1 MKFYPYKRKG
11 EQIFFLAVLKGG
23 GGTKSCEV
31 VLTWELEILA
41 IVIGGGGRKKF
52 RPFKVRLWLLG
63 VVSQYHGKIYSFHFF
78 PKILIM
84 MMNH

>member
-11 EQIFFLAVLKGG
+11 EQGFFLAVLKGG

-41 IVIGGGGRKKF
+41 IVMAY
-52 RPFKVRLWLLG
+52 L
-63 VVSQYHGKIYSFHFF
+63 
-78 PKILIM
+78 
-84 MMNH
+84 

>member
-11 EQIFFLAVLKGG
+11 SRFFFSLAEGG

-41 IVIGGGGRKKF
+41 IVIGGGGRAK
-52 RPFKVRLWLLG
+52 
-63 VVSQYHGKIYSFHFF
+63 SFH
-78 PKILIM
+78 PLRLDYGC
-84 MMNH
+84 